1 MKSQHQRVD
10 AFVHGRRRR
19 RRRCFSSSW
28 DARATARFRQSGVA
42 HDDEHKRR
50 LFFISGE
57 KNSNFFFCSLS
68 CLGFLSKKRL
78 SQFEPRFS
86 RRKTHSRLRKARNLT
101 TQRITK
107 QTQRS
112 LCEAKENAEMSFSC
126 SNVLQSPSFAR
137 GGALHASS
145 SSKTHKS
152 KAAFAVRAADDGTY
166 FIVKP
171 IHYAQFFRCIA
182 SKSAK
187 NEEGRDVGV
196 GKTNAS

>member
-1 MKSQHQRVD
+1 MRSSMDDDDDDD
-10 AFVHGRRRR
+10 AFPPPGTHERPLAFVKAALPMTTNTNDG
-19 RRRCFSSSW
+19 F
-28 DARATARFRQSGVA
+28 F
-42 HDDEHKRR
+42 
-50 LFFISGE
+50 LFLGKKIQT
-57 KNSNFFFCSLS
+57 FFFCSLS
-68 CLGFLSKKRL
+68 RLGFLSKKRL
-78 SQFEPRFS
+78 SQFEPRCS
-86 RRKTHSRLRKARNLT
+86 RRKTNSRLRKARNLT

-152 KAAFAVRAADDGTY
+152 KAAFVMVRAADDGTY

>member
-1 MKSQHQRVD
+1 MRSSMDDDDDD
-10 AFVHGRRRR
+10 AFPPPGTHERPLAFVKAALPMTNTNDG
-19 RRRCFSSSW
+19 F
-28 DARATARFRQSGVA
+28 F
-42 HDDEHKRR
+42 
-50 LFFISGE
+50 LFMGKKIQT
-57 KNSNFFFCSLS
+57 FFFFVTFRVLP
-68 CLGFLSKKRL
+68 LKKTPLNSSPALVEER
-78 SQFEPRFS
+78 
-86 RRKTHSRLRKARNLT
+86 HSRLRKARNLT

-152 KAAFAVRAADDGTY
+152 KAAFVMVRAADDGTY

>member
-1 MKSQHQRVD
+1 MRSSMDDDDDD
-10 AFVHGRRRR
+10 AFPPPGTHERPLAFVKAALPMTNTNDG
-19 RRRCFSSSW
+19 F
-28 DARATARFRQSGVA
+28 FLFMG
-42 HDDEHKRR
+42 KKFK
-50 LFFISGE
+50 LFF
-57 KNSNFFFCSLS
+57 SLS
-68 CLGFLSKKRL
+68 RLGFCLSKKRL